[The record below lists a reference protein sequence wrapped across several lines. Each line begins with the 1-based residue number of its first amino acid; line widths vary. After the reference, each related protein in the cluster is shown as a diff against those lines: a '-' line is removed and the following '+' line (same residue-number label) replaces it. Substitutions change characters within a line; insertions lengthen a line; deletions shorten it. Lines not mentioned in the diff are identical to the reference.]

1 MRIGGNNFYGN
12 VLETSPKK
20 NVHGYIPSE
29 NVHGHIPMESQTC
42 WGLRLSLTRPS
53 MMAGNWVSIKVLHC
67 SSMEAPR
74 RLPSVWQSSLK
85 KATIWSSVVSLVM
98 KLSRSV
104 MMSMQIEQV
113 SSFLLLGTAWEDATR
128 ADSRKRAAFIFFLCL
143 LFLAFLGR
151 VVPC

>member
-1 MRIGGNNFYGN
+1 MSWKHSQKNLHGNI
-12 VLETSPKK
+12 L
-20 NVHGYIPSE
+20 SE

-42 WGLRLSLTRPS
+42 CGLRLSLTRPS
-53 MMAGNWVSIKVLHC
+53 MMAGNWVSIN
-67 SSMEAPR
+67 
-74 RLPSVWQSSLK
+74 VWQSSLK

-104 MMSMQIEQV
+104 MMSMQMEHV

-143 LFLAFLGR
+143 LFVAFLRR